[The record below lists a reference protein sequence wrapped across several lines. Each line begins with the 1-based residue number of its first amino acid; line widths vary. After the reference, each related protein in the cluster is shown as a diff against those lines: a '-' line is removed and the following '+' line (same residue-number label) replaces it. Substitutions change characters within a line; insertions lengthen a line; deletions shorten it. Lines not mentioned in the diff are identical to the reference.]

1 MALPCMSFPTNTG
14 KSRGQGNVTTG
25 QMDYWKAFGTDMPA
39 GVAGVEGPYFS
50 RDGRAYAYEYG
61 QVLSQAYV
69 VRGLK

>member
-39 GVAGVEGPYFS
+39 GVAGVEGPY
-50 RDGRAYAYEYG
+50 AYEYG